1 MVARDITDDWFNAIG
16 VKLNYRTMVYY
27 DGTGG
32 DTFEINF
39 EGGYI
44 NRADVKAHKIKN
56 DDQTK
61 VEMTLTFI
69 TDSRVK
75 TSEVV
80 PVGWTVLLYR
90 DTPKA
95 TPLAQFID
103 GAIISAE
110 NLDRNAKQAVFCVA
124 EMVDRFD
131 NVNSNSEEALKQV
144 YIAITTADTALERAD
159 TAITVSA
166 EAKVTAGSANAS
178 AAAAVVTANAAE
190 AVAGAAYTVASGIEA
205 KADAAVVTANAA
217 NATANGIDAKAT
229 TALSNSSAAVATANT
244 ASSSAASA
252 VTTANAAKATADG
265 IDAKATEALTTA
277 NAAQSTVNAA
287 VAGKVNRTGDTL
299 TGVLLLAGDA
309 TQPLAPVTKRQFD
322 VLNNTAFTSTQV
334 TTTPWLPL
342 TVLGGWDVSSIYAIT
357 YRKVN
362 GTLQLRV
369 ALNAT
374 QQVGTGLT
382 LAVLPAGYRPVRP
395 QTFVPFASRE
405 NPATLYTPRIV
416 IDTLGNILLYQFA
429 GLGEVSGVFNVPL
442 E

>member
-159 TAITVSA
+159 TAITVSSA
-166 EAKVTAGSANAS
+166 AKVTAEAASVS
-178 AAAAVVTANAAE
+178 AAAAVVTADEATVVADNAY
-190 AVAGAAYTVASGIEA
+190 AVATGIEA
-205 KADAAVVTANAA
+205 KADAAVVTANTA
-217 NATANGIDAKAT
+217 NSTANGIDAKAT
-229 TALSNSSAAVATANT
+229 TALANSSAAVTTANAAASSATA
-244 ASSSAASA
+244 A

-265 IDAKATEALTTA
+265 IDAKATEALATA
-277 NAAQSTVNAA
+277 NTAQSTVNAA
-287 VAGKVNRTGDTL
+287 VTGKVNRAGDTL

-309 TQPLAPVTKRQFD
+309 TVPLAPITKRQFD
-322 VLNNTAFTSTQV
+322 VLNNDAFTASKV
-334 TTTPWLPL
+334 ESTPWINATLQN
-342 TVLGGWDVSSIYAIT
+342 GWSAASTGRAV
-357 YRKVN
+357 YRKVLGVVN
-362 GTLQLRV
+362 LHLNLVPGTV
-369 ALNAT
+369 AD
-374 QQVGTGLT
+374 GTVLFT
-382 LAVLPAGYRPVRP
+382 LPVGYRPAYAVSMLTFAAAANAPIPARINVLP
-395 QTFVPFASRE
+395 NGQVTCTQTA
-405 NPATLYTPRIV
+405 ATNGI
-416 IDTLGNILLYQFA
+416 TLMGSFTLQ
-429 GLGEVSGVFNVPL
+429 
-442 E
+442 